1 MGRRLA
7 QRHDTTRQCGAAI
20 RVWNAIVAVRVG
32 MGAHLGL
39 DGGQEAASLSVTAP
53 LHLVAPNAKLSRY
66 SSIAL
71 FAQHEHGCRLLL

>member
-7 QRHDTTRQCGAAI
+7 QRNGPTRERGATI
-20 RVWNAIVAVRVG
+20 SVWNAIVAVRVG

-39 DGGQEAASLSVTAP
+39 DGRQEAASISVTTP
-53 LHLVAPNAKLSRY
+53 LEIVAPNAKLSRY

-71 FAQHEHGCRLLL
+71 FAQH